1 MARSLVTYFD
11 YKSPYAFVAK
21 DLIQELAVECGVT
34 LEWRPYTLHIPD
46 FLGSAEVN
54 ERGER
59 VADARNAH
67 QWRRVMTN
75 IPGQFRPRSLL
86 SLGLG

>member
-34 LEWRPYTLHIPD
+34 LE
-46 FLGSAEVN
+46 
-54 ERGER
+54 
-59 VADARNAH
+59 
-67 QWRRVMTN
+67 
-75 IPGQFRPRSLL
+75 
-86 SLGLG
+86 